1 MLYQSYEAKRGLS
14 APLSRMAAL
23 QTAALQWLPEPFAS
37 SLPAR
42 GLRAF
47 AETISALELTHRRPA
62 FGIDSVEVDGEL
74 TPVREET
81 VLSTPF
87 GTLLRFAKHTDVV
100 QPRILVVPGLAGHFA
115 TLVRGTVRTLL
126 PDHEVF
132 VADWHNARDVP
143 VQEGRFGLDEYIS
156 HLIEFV
162 AAIGPGTHLMAV
174 CQPCVPALA
183 AAAIMAQD
191 AHPAQPRS
199 MILLA
204 GPVDA
209 RINPGRVNEF
219 AGSRSLDELE
229 RAVVA
234 TVPRRYRGA
243 GRRVYPGFLQAM
255 GFLGLA
261 PRRHVA
267 AFTGLFRDIASGHD
281 AAAARTVAFYDEYF
295 AVLDVAAEFYLETVK
310 TIFMDHDLACGRM
323 QWEGRRVELGAIET
337 ALMTIEA
344 ENDEL
349 CPPGQTQ
356 AAQDLCT
363 GIAAERKRH
372 HLQSGVGHYGVF
384 SGTRFEQEIYPEI
397 RRFVADT
404 ERLLTPALST
414 GGIA

>member
-14 APLSRMAAL
+14 APISGMAAL
-23 QTAALQWLPEPFAS
+23 QTAALQWLPEPLAS
-37 SLPAR
+37 SFAVR

-47 AETISALELTHRRPA
+47 AETISALELTHQRPV
-62 FGIDSVEVDGEL
+62 FGIDAIEVDGEL
-74 TPVREET
+74 TSVREEA

-87 GTLLRFAKHTDVV
+87 GTLLRFAKDTDAV
-100 QPRILVVPGLAGHFA
+100 QPRVLVVPGLAGHFA

-143 VQEGRFGLDEYIS
+143 VGEGRFGLDEYIS

-162 AAIGPGTHLMAV
+162 TAIGPGSHLMAV

-191 AHPAQPRS
+191 DHPAQPQS
-199 MILLA
+199 LILLA

-209 RINPGRVNEF
+209 RVNPGRVNEF
-219 AGSRSLDELE
+219 AGSRSLAELE
-229 RAVVA
+229 RAVIA
-234 TVPRRYRGA
+234 TVPRRYAGA

-261 PRRHVA
+261 PRRHLA
-267 AFTGLFRDIASGHD
+267 AFTGLFRDIASGD
-281 AAAARTVAFYDEYF
+281 DTAAARTVAFYDEYF
-295 AVLDVAAEFYLETVK
+295 AVLDVAAEFYLETVQ
-310 TIFMDHDLACGRM
+310 TIFMDHDLALGQM
-323 QWEGRRVELGAIET
+323 EWEGRRVDPAAIET
-337 ALMTIEA
+337 ALLTIEA

-356 AAQDLCT
+356 AAHDLCV
-363 GIAAERKRH
+363 GIPDERKRH
-372 HLQSGVGHYGVF
+372 HLQAGVGHYGVF

-404 ERLLTPALST
+404 ER
-414 GGIA
+414 GGS

>member
-14 APLSRMAAL
+14 APISGMAAL
-23 QTAALQWLPEPFAS
+23 QTAALQWLPEPLAS
-37 SLPAR
+37 SFAVR

-47 AETISALELTHRRPA
+47 AETISALELTHQRPV
-62 FGIDSVEVDGEL
+62 FGIDAVEIDGEL
-74 TPVREET
+74 APVREEA

-87 GTLLRFAKHTDVV
+87 GALLRFAKDTDAV
-100 QPRILVVPGLAGHFA
+100 QPRVLVVPGLAGHFA

-143 VQEGRFGLDEYIS
+143 VGDGRFGLDEYIS

-162 AAIGPGTHLMAV
+162 TAIGPGSHLMAV
-174 CQPCVPALA
+174 CQPCVAALA

-199 MILLA
+199 LILLA

-209 RINPGRVNEF
+209 RINPGRVNDF
-219 AGSRSLDELE
+219 AGSRSLAELE
-229 RAVVA
+229 RAVIA
-234 TVPRRYRGA
+234 TVPRRYAGA

-261 PRRHVA
+261 PRRHLT
-267 AFTGLFRDIASGHD
+267 AFTGLFRDIASGDD

-310 TIFMDHDLACGRM
+310 TIFMDHDLALGRM
-323 QWEGRRVELGAIET
+323 AWEGRRVRPAAIET
-337 ALMTIEA
+337 ALLTIEA

-356 AAQDLCT
+356 AAHDLCM
-363 GIAAERKRH
+363 GIPDERKRH
-372 HLQSGVGHYGVF
+372 HLQAGVGHYGVF

-404 ERLLTPALST
+404 ER
-414 GGIA
+414 GGH